1 MHNIKS
7 LSKSKL
13 TSCDHTRTLL
23 LLFAIASDIILSRH
37 GASGIRANAIQDEII
52 KLIISTLIIHSYSHK
67 KSEIVSL
74 TVQYIFIFCE
84 CTIFIV
90 VIDKVAKVKQ

>member
-1 MHNIKS
+1 MLNIKS
-7 LSKSKL
+7 LSKL
-13 TSCDHTRTLL
+13 TSCDHTRTLLL